1 MSQMNQ
7 NLKRLTEQF
16 KAAPDAGVEAGASV
30 EAATIDKKAK
40 TRADAF
46 VRKLKEQ
53 GVRVH
58 NDVKKVENASGELAK
73 LVGAVGVLK
82 GKLAVYGV
90 DTAFMFDAGKF
101 ALSGNTDKIEGFLR
115 KYGFR
120 FDNQSKQWLA
130 PLASIAGDA
139 SFGSSLV
146 SALAGSSTENYT
158 KQNVAAQKMSAS
170 PVEQFIAD
178 YEKHYKAH
186 EKGLQDQ

>member
-16 KAAPDAGVEAGASV
+16 KAAPAAGTEAGASV
-30 EAATIDKKAK
+30 KAATIDKSANS
-40 TRADAF
+40 RANAF
-46 VRKLKEQ
+46 VRHLKER
-53 GVRVH
+53 GVRVNH
-58 NDVKKVENASGELAK
+58 EVKKVEEKSGDLAK
-73 LVGAVGVLK
+73 LIGAIGVLK

-90 DTAFMFDAGKF
+90 DASFMFDAGKF
-101 ALSGNTDKIEGFLR
+101 AISGNTDRIEGFLR

-120 FDNQSKQWLA
+120 LDGQSKQWLA

-139 SFGSSLV
+139 SFGNGLV
-146 SALAGSSTENYT
+146 SALSDSSTENYT
-158 KQNVAAQKMSAS
+158 KQNAASQKMSNSA
-170 PVEQFIAD
+170 VDQFLAD

>member
-16 KAAPDAGVEAGASV
+16 KAAPDVGMEADASV
-30 EAATIDKKAK
+30 DAATIDKGAN
-40 TRADAF
+40 TRANAF
-46 VRKLKEQ
+46 VRKLKER
-53 GVRVH
+53 GVRV
-58 NDVKKVENASGELAK
+58 NSDVKKVENKSGDLAK
-73 LVGAVGVLK
+73 LVGVVGVLK

-90 DTAFMFDAGKF
+90 DTAFMFESGKF
-101 ALSGNTDKIEGFLR
+101 SLSGNTDKIEGFLR
-115 KYGFR
+115 KYGFK
-120 FDNQSKQWLA
+120 FDNQSKQWHA

-139 SFGSSLV
+139 SFGSGLV

-158 KQNVAAQKMSAS
+158 KQNADAQKMSGS
-170 PVEQFIAD
+170 PIDQFLAD